1 MKVPP
6 SPDQAE
12 DQLLERFGY
21 RQGFARTL
29 RSFESFALGAVV
41 YALMWALEP
50 YAMRNE
56 PGAHGLDALEV
67 ADQPPAV
74 APIPAHTGR

>member
-12 DQLLERFGY
+12 DRLLERFGY

-29 RSFESFALGAVV
+29 RS
-41 YALMWALEP
+41 P

-67 ADQPPAV
+67 ADQPPTV

>member
-1 MKVPP
+1 
-6 SPDQAE
+6 
-12 DQLLERFGY
+12 
-21 RQGFARTL
+21 
-29 RSFESFALGAVV
+29 
-41 YALMWALEP
+41 MWALEP

-67 ADQPPAV
+67 ADQPPAA